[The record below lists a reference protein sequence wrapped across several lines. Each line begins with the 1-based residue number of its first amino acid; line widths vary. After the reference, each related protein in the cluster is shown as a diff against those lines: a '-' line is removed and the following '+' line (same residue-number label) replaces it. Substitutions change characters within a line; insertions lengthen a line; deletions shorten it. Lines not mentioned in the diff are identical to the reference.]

1 MTMFTVWGVT
11 NTKSLGDDVALFS
24 GESQN
29 EAIRWAMQYV
39 RGGFGGYDAII
50 VSYLD
55 HRTNWVETVL
65 TLGANGSAR
74 YEEDYSEQSAIAYN
88 L

>member
-11 NTKSLGDDVALFS
+11 DAKSLGDDVALFS
-24 GESQN
+24 SESQN

-39 RGGFGGYDAII
+39 RDGFGGYDTIT

-55 HRTNWVETVL
+55 SRTNWPENVL
-65 TLGANGSAR
+65 TLGADGSVS
-74 YEEDYSEQSAIAYN
+74 YEEDYSEQSAISYN

>member
-11 NTKSLGDDVALFS
+11 DTKSFGDDVALFS
-24 GESQN
+24 CESQN
-29 EAIRWAMQYV
+29 EAIRWANDYV
-39 RGGFGGYDAII
+39 KDGFGGYDTIK

-55 HRTNWVETVL
+55 RYNDIETVL
-65 TLGANGSAR
+65 TLGADGSAS
-74 YEEDYSEQSAIAYN
+74 YEEDYSEQSIIAYN

>member
-11 NTKSLGDDVALFS
+11 NVKSLGDDIALFS
-24 GESQN
+24 SESQN

-39 RGGFGGYDAII
+39 RGGFGGYDTIK

-55 HRTNWVETVL
+55 RRTNWVEPVL
-65 TLGANGSAR
+65 TLGADGSAS